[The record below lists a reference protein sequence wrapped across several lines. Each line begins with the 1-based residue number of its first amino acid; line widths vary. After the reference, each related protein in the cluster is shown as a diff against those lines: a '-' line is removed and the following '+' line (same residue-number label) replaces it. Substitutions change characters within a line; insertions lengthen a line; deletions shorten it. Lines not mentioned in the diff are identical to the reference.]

1 MKINSIKLAVAMAK
15 KNINIKK
22 LSEKSHVSR
31 ATISHA
37 KSGKDVSLD
46 IVAKLAVALEIAVD
60 DILEEIN

>member
-1 MKINSIKLAVAMAK
+1 MAK